1 MAILPHSTLLPFRG
15 GSCLAIVSRDSIISV
30 SIAQFCAY
38 LYVSHGM
45 VIFQPG
51 TVRERSSALHELLGL
66 DSRGRTQIACGRNSR
81 ALLSPMRP
89 ILLLEN
95 LSLLDQSAG
104 FKREAT

>member
-30 SIAQFCAY
+30 SIAQFCAD

-45 VIFQPG
+45 LIFQPG

-66 DSRGRTQIACGRNSR
+66 DSRGCTQIACGRNSR
-81 ALLSPMRP
+81 ALLSHMRP

-95 LSLLDQSAG
+95 FSCLAHSPD
-104 FKREAT
+104 FYR